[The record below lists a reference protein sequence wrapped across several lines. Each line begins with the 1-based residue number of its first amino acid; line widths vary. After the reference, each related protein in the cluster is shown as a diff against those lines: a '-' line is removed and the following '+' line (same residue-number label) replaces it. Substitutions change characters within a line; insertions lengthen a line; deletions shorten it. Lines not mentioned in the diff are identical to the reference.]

1 MLWMGRAFGQF
12 PSLQLLAMDGEQ
24 KPELAVIGPAL
35 YIFRIECVPD

>member
-24 KPELAVIGPAL
+24 KPGLAVIDPAL